1 MSNNNPQE
9 GSQVNNNNNSPMTTA
24 KEYYWMAATVQRLE
38 VVAAAPQHMCPG
50 ESHFQEFSEAI
61 WEEGVN
67 QTLKGVFNT
76 DVLSFSLDDNSN
88 LPGKDKAKSVVTLLQ
103 TTISKDLQTIS
114 RSASTDVT
122 LSSWTSIF
130 TELKQLKVS
139 ISELYGLL
147 FQNVLVAPV
156 GINKKTFEFTIV
168 KPSTSYT
175 SMDLDA
181 MQAFC
186 QSQGK
191 YVHPNQQNPPAQQGP
206 PPAQSRQPNRSL
218 KKASFYRGQLSPS
231 EALKEKYEVFHNADS
246 TYRPPPCP
254 TQQQGRLRQLD
265 GPDASD
271 GKFLLD
277 SGALTHIQ
285 GYGQDTDKQQND

>member
-103 TTISKDLQTIS
+103 TTISKDLQTI
-114 RSASTDVT
+114 VG
-122 LSSWTSIF
+122 
-130 TELKQLKVS
+130 
-139 ISELYGLL
+139 GLL
-147 FQNVLVAPV
+147 ISIPHQES
-156 GINKKTFEFTIV
+156 I
-168 KPSTSYT
+168 
-175 SMDLDA
+175 
-181 MQAFC
+181 C
-186 QSQGK
+186 Q
-191 YVHPNQQNPPAQQGP
+191 Y
-206 PPAQSRQPNRSL
+206 
-218 KKASFYRGQLSPS
+218 
-231 EALKEKYEVFHNADS
+231 
-246 TYRPPPCP
+246 
-254 TQQQGRLRQLD
+254 GRNTVQLD
-265 GPDASD
+265 EYFHRAQTTQS
-271 GKFLLD
+271 L
-277 SGALTHIQ
+277 
-285 GYGQDTDKQQND
+285 N